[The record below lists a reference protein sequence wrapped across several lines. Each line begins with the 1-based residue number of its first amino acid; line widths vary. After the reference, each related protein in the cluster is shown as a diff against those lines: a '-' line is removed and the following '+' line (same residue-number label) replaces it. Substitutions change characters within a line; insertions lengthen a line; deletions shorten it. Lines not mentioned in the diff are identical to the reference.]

1 MSLVFLGISVTGL
14 DHRNVTREKERVMMK
29 RALLISLVTLLLTL
43 PLTALAANFGGKVY
57 ENGTN
62 NNPIAVPDVKVEVF
76 GGYGFKALFSSAM
89 TGSDGGCIL
98 KNIPLGKE
106 VLVKLTKPGYVTQF
120 DIRSYSEADA
130 EKDVI
135 LWIGSELDINNLFT
149 DLGVTFDVNKG
160 HVYLDIS
167 SEFTGEGIGGVQLVA
182 SSGKVFDF
190 GNGEYLIANAE
201 GSSLK
206 VGIQKPGYDFDIES
220 ATIPLYAGAM
230 TQYYVNVQSGG
241 GISGSAQGI
250 GVTIP
255 FIAGRIV
262 RVSDSAPISGVSVA
276 FTDSKKITVR
286 PAVYTDKQGYYI
298 QTGFPFDTK
307 IAVTPSSISA
317 TTPQVKSFSPAQ
329 RWATIKAV
337 TPGAIKDFKAR
348 GK

>member
-1 MSLVFLGISVTGL
+1 M
-14 DHRNVTREKERVMMK
+14 TREKERVMMK

-43 PLTALAANFGGKVY
+43 PLTAWAANFGAKVY
-57 ENGTN
+57 ENGAN
-62 NNPIAVPDVKVEVF
+62 NNPIAVSDVKVEVF

-98 KNIPLGKE
+98 KNVPLGKE
-106 VLVKLTKPGYVTQF
+106 VQVKLTKPGYVTQY

-149 DLGVTFDVNKG
+149 DLGVTFDANKG

-167 SEFTGEGIGGVQLVA
+167 SELTGEGIGGVQLVA

-201 GSSLK
+201 GSLLK

-220 ATIPLYAGAM
+220 ATIPLFQGAF
-230 TQYYVNVQSGG
+230 TQYYITVQSGG

-250 GVTIP
+250 GVPIP
-255 FIAGRIV
+255 FITGRIV

-276 FTDSKKITVR
+276 FTNSTKSTVR
-286 PAVYTDKQGYYI
+286 PAVYTDQQGYYI

-307 IAVTPSSISA
+307 ITVTPSSISA
-317 TTPQVKSFSPAQ
+317 TFPQVKPFRPVKKTV
-329 RWATIKAV
+329 TIKPT
-337 TPGAIKDFKAR
+337 TPGAIADFKAPA
-348 GK
+348 K

>member
-1 MSLVFLGISVTGL
+1 M
-14 DHRNVTREKERVMMK
+14 TREKERVMMK

-43 PLTALAANFGGKVY
+43 PLMAWAANFGAKVY
-57 ENGTN
+57 ENGAN
-62 NNPIAVPDVKVEVF
+62 NNPIAVSDVKVEVF

-98 KNIPLGKE
+98 KNVPLGKE
-106 VLVKLTKPGYVTQF
+106 VQVKLTKPGYVTQF

-149 DLGVTFDVNKG
+149 NLGVTFDANKG
-160 HVYLDIS
+160 YVYLDIS
-167 SEFTGEGIGGVQLVA
+167 SELTGEGIGGVQLVA

-220 ATIPLYAGAM
+220 ATIPLFQGAF
-230 TQYYVNVQSGG
+230 TQYYISVQSGG

-276 FTDSKKITVR
+276 FTGSGTVR
-286 PAVYTDKQGYYI
+286 PAVYTDQQGYYI
-298 QTGFPFDTK
+298 QTGFPFDTRIK
-307 IAVTPSSISA
+307 VTPSSISA
-317 TTPQVKSFSPAQ
+317 TFPQVKSFRPAHK
-329 RWATIKAV
+329 WVKIKPT
-337 TPGAIKDFKAR
+337 TPGAIADFKAP
-348 GK
+348 GKK